1 MSLRQVASS
10 FMMEIAK
17 RHLNVTIPSTTRDPQ
32 ALREPTMVSAQNE
45 SSSRLL
51 SASEDDGVLE
61 ADVVVDNPADDMGAL
76 VREVDDDTE
85 LAAGSGGGGESG
97 DEGSLGGGF

>member
-1 MSLRQVASS
+1 
-10 FMMEIAK
+10 MEIAK
-17 RHLNVTIPSTTRDPQ
+17 RHLYVTIASTMRDPQ
-32 ALREPTMVSAQNE
+32 ALREPTM
-45 SSSRLL
+45 
-51 SASEDDGVLE
+51 ASDYNVDDGVLG
-61 ADVVVDNPADDMGAL
+61 ADVVVDNPTDGMGAL